1 MEMGYKKD
9 TIIGFHIFRI
19 CYNEI
24 QTEVRDIMLKILI
37 AEDEEPIANLIR
49 MNLRRAGY
57 ACVWAPDGEKAADL
71 MDEEKFDL
79 VLLDVMLPGINGYEL
94 MEYARSLELPVIF
107 LTALG
112 STENKVKGLKMGADD
127 YLTKPF
133 EIVELLA
140 RVEAVLRRYHK
151 TETLLTVFDVVIDT
165 ASRSVTRNGE
175 PVLLTMKEFELLLL
189 LARNRN
195 IALYRETI
203 YETIWGGEYMGQ
215 SRTVDLHIQ
224 RLKKKL
230 NWDNEITAV
239 YKVGYRLEGEEKIA
253 K

>member
-1 MEMGYKKD
+1 
-9 TIIGFHIFRI
+9 
-19 CYNEI
+19 
-24 QTEVRDIMLKILI
+24 MLRILI

-57 ACVWAPDGEKAADL
+57 DCTWASDGAKAADL
-71 MDEEKFDL
+71 MEDGHFDL
-79 VLLDVMLPGINGYEL
+79 MLLDIMLPGIDGYEL
-94 MEYARSLELPVIF
+94 MEYAKTLELPVIF

-151 TETLLTVFDVVIDT
+151 GESKLEVFDVCIDT
-165 ASRSVTRNGE
+165 SSRTVTRNGE
-175 PVLLTMKEFELLLL
+175 EIPLTMKEFDLLLL

-195 IALYRETI
+195 IALYRENI
-203 YETIWGGEYMGQ
+203 YETVWGGEYVGQ

-230 NWDNEITAV
+230 DWDKEITAV
-239 YKVGYRLEGEEKIA
+239 YKIGYRLESEE
-253 K
+253 

>member
-1 MEMGYKKD
+1 M
-9 TIIGFHIFRI
+9 I
-19 CYNEI
+19 
-24 QTEVRDIMLKILI
+24 KILI

-57 ACVWAPDGEKAADL
+57 ECVWAPDGEQAADL
-71 MDEEKFDL
+71 MEKEHFDL
-79 VLLDVMLPGINGYEL
+79 VLLDIMLPGIDGYEL
-94 MEYARSLELPVIF
+94 MDYARTLELPVIF

-127 YLTKPF
+127 YLPKPF

-140 RVEAVLRRYHK
+140 RVEAVLRRYRK
-151 TETLLTVFDVVIDT
+151 TEATMQVFDVVIDT

-175 PVLLTMKEFELLLL
+175 QIPLTMKEFDLLLL

-203 YETIWGGEYMGQ
+203 YENVWGGEYMGQ

-230 NWDNEITAV
+230 NWDNEISAV
-239 YKVGYRLEGEEKIA
+239 YKVGYRLEGEKD
-253 K
+253 

>member
-1 MEMGYKKD
+1 M
-9 TIIGFHIFRI
+9 IR
-19 CYNEI
+19 
-24 QTEVRDIMLKILI
+24 ILI

-49 MNLRRAGY
+49 MNLHRAGY
-57 ACVWAPDGEKAADL
+57 ECVWAPDGEKAADL
-71 MDEEKFDL
+71 MDSEKFDL

-94 MEYARSLELPVIF
+94 MEYARTLELPVIF

-127 YLTKPF
+127 YLPKPF

-151 TETLLTVFDVVIDT
+151 TEALLHVFDVEID
-165 ASRSVTRNGE
+165 ASSRSVTRNGE
-175 PVLLTMKEFELLLL
+175 QIPLTMKEFDLLLL

-203 YETIWGGEYMGQ
+203 YENVWGGEYMGQ

-230 NWDNEITAV
+230 NWDSEISAV
-239 YKVGYRLEGEEKIA
+239 YKVGYRLEGEEK

>member
-1 MEMGYKKD
+1 
-9 TIIGFHIFRI
+9 
-19 CYNEI
+19 
-24 QTEVRDIMLKILI
+24 MLRILI
-37 AEDEEPIANLIR
+37 AEDEEPIANLIK

-57 ACVWAPDGEKAADL
+57 DCVWAADGERAADL
-71 MDEEKFDL
+71 MDSGRFDL
-79 VLLDVMLPGINGYEL
+79 VLLDIMLPGIDGYEL
-94 MEYARSLELPVIF
+94 MEYARTLELPVIF

-151 TETLLTVFDVVIDT
+151 TETLLEVFDVVIDVS
-165 ASRSVTRNGE
+165 SRTVTRGGQE
-175 PVLLTMKEFELLLL
+175 FPLTMKEFDLLLL

-203 YETIWGGEYMGQ
+203 YETVWGGEYMGQ

-230 NWDNEITAV
+230 GWDREITAV
-239 YKVGYRLEGEEKIA
+239 YKVGYRLESEV
-253 K
+253 

>member
-1 MEMGYKKD
+1 
-9 TIIGFHIFRI
+9 
-19 CYNEI
+19 
-24 QTEVRDIMLKILI
+24 MLKILI
-37 AEDEEPIANLIR
+37 AEDEEPIANLIK

-57 ACVWAPDGEKAADL
+57 DCVWAPDGERAADL
-71 MDEEKFDL
+71 MDRERFDL
-79 VLLDVMLPGINGYEL
+79 VLLDIMLPGIDGYEL
-94 MEYARSLELPVIF
+94 MEYARTLELPVIF

-112 STENKVKGLKMGADD
+112 STKDKVKGLKMGADD
-127 YLTKPF
+127 YLPKPF

-151 TETLLTVFDVVIDT
+151 TDTVLEVFDVVIDT
-165 ASRSVTRNGE
+165 SSRSVCRNGE
-175 PVLLTMKEFELLLL
+175 EIPLTMKEFELLLL

-203 YETIWGGEYMGQ
+203 YETVWGGEYMGQ

-230 NWDNEITAV
+230 GWDREISAV
-239 YKVGYRLEGEEKIA
+239 YKVGYRLEAEV
-253 K
+253 

>member
-1 MEMGYKKD
+1 
-9 TIIGFHIFRI
+9 
-19 CYNEI
+19 
-24 QTEVRDIMLKILI
+24 MLKILI
-37 AEDEEPIANLIR
+37 AEDEEPIANLIK

-57 ACVWAPDGEKAADL
+57 DCVWAADGERAADL
-71 MDEEKFDL
+71 MDSGRFDL
-79 VLLDVMLPGINGYEL
+79 VLLDIMLPGIDGYEL
-94 MEYARSLELPVIF
+94 MEYARTLELPVIF

-151 TETLLTVFDVVIDT
+151 TETALEVFDVVIDT
-165 ASRSVTRNGE
+165 ASRSVTQNGE
-175 PVLLTMKEFELLLL
+175 EIPLTMKEFDLLLL

-195 IALYRETI
+195 IALYRENI
-203 YETIWGGEYMGQ
+203 YETVWGGEYMGQ

-230 NWDNEITAV
+230 NWDKEISAV
-239 YKVGYRLEGEEKIA
+239 YKVGYRLESE
-253 K
+253 

>member
-1 MEMGYKKD
+1 MTEYIRYKYD
-9 TIIGFHIFRI
+9 TTLRHIWKREK
-19 CYNEI
+19 C
-24 QTEVRDIMLKILI
+24 VKGVGVMLRILI
-37 AEDEEPIANLIR
+37 AEDEEPIANLIK

-57 ACVWAPDGEKAADL
+57 DCIWAADGEKAADL
-71 MDEEKFDL
+71 MDSEHFDL
-79 VLLDVMLPGINGYEL
+79 VLLDIMLPGIDGYEL
-94 MEYARSLELPVIF
+94 MEYARTLELPVIF

-151 TETLLTVFDVVIDT
+151 TEVTVEVFDVVIDT
-165 ASRSVTRNGE
+165 ASRSVTREGNE
-175 PVLLTMKEFELLLL
+175 IPLTMKEFDLLLL

-203 YETIWGGEYMGQ
+203 YEAVWGGEYMGQ
-215 SRTVDLHIQ
+215 SRTVDLQIQ

-230 NWDNEITAV
+230 GWDKEISAV
-239 YKVGYRLEGEEKIA
+239 YKVGYRLEME
-253 K
+253 

>member
-1 MEMGYKKD
+1 
-9 TIIGFHIFRI
+9 
-19 CYNEI
+19 
-24 QTEVRDIMLKILI
+24 MLKILI
-37 AEDEEPIANLIR
+37 VEDEEPIANLIK

-57 ACVWAPDGEKAADL
+57 SCVWAPDGEKAADL
-71 MDEEKFDL
+71 MDTEKFDL
-79 VLLDVMLPGINGYEL
+79 VLLDLMLPGINGYEL

-151 TETLLTVFDVVIDT
+151 TETLLTVFDVAIDT
-165 ASRSVTRNGE
+165 ASRSVTQNGE
-175 PVLLTMKEFELLLL
+175 PVMLTMKEFELLLL

-203 YETIWGGEYMGQ
+203 YENIWGGEYMGQ

-230 NWDNEITAV
+230 NWDNEIAAV
-239 YKVGYRLEGEEKIA
+239 YKVGYRLEGEEKIT

>member
-1 MEMGYKKD
+1 
-9 TIIGFHIFRI
+9 
-19 CYNEI
+19 
-24 QTEVRDIMLKILI
+24 MLKILI

-57 ACVWAPDGEKAADL
+57 NCIWAADGETAADY
-71 MDEEKFDL
+71 MEKEKPDL

-94 MEYARSLELPVIF
+94 MDYARTLELPVIF

-112 STENKVKGLKMGADD
+112 TTENKVKGLKMGADD

-133 EIVELLA
+133 EIVELVA

-151 TETLLTVFDVVIDT
+151 TESVLEIFDIVIDT
-165 ASRSVTRNGE
+165 ASRAVTRDGE
-175 PVLLTMKEFELLLL
+175 QIPLTMKEFDLLLL

-203 YETIWGGEYMGQ
+203 YETVWGGEYMGQ

-230 NWDNEITAV
+230 NWDNEISAV
-239 YKVGYRLEGEEKIA
+239 YKVGYRLEAE
-253 K
+253 

>member
-1 MEMGYKKD
+1 
-9 TIIGFHIFRI
+9 
-19 CYNEI
+19 
-24 QTEVRDIMLKILI
+24 MLKILI
-37 AEDEEPIANLIR
+37 AEDEEPIANLIK
-49 MNLRRAGY
+49 MNLRKAGY
-57 ACVWAPDGEKAADL
+57 HCIWASDGGRAADL
-71 MDEEKFDL
+71 MDSEKFDL
-79 VLLDVMLPGINGYEL
+79 LLLDVMLPEINGYEL

-140 RVEAVLRRYHK
+140 RVEAVLRRYNK
-151 TETLLTVFDVVIDT
+151 TETVMNIFDVVIDT

-175 PVLLTMKEFELLLL
+175 QIPLTMKEFDLLFL

-203 YETIWGGEYMGQ
+203 YESVWGGEYMGQ

-230 NWDNEITAV
+230 GWDSEISAV
-239 YKVGYRLEGEEKIA
+239 YKVGYRLEGEERA
-253 K
+253 GSH